1 MTTEQAKPG
10 RRLPMPQGEWRW
22 AVLFAAGGV
31 LVLPTLVYLAGLATL
46 GPYDG
51 GLPAFWGSFYLALV
65 TFKPTAWLL
74 VAGPYGLFWLL
85 RLARRALDSDRP
97 RT

>member
-1 MTTEQAKPG
+1 MKMVEVEPG
-10 RRLPMPQGEWRW
+10 RRFPMPQGEWRW
-22 AVLFAAGGV
+22 VALFAAGGV
-31 LVLPTLVYLAGLATL
+31 LALPTLVYFAGLATL
-46 GPYDG
+46 GPYEG